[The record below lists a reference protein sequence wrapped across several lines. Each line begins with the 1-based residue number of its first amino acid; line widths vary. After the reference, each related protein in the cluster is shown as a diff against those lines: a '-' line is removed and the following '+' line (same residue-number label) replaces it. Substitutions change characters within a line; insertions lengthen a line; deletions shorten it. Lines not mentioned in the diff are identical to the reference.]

1 MAIRIISS
9 ILFLA
14 LWSSSSTAISQEIDD
29 EKSDQILQE
38 SRALQEKGSLYVYCL
53 LARIG
58 DRYERER
65 IERQLLSATAD
76 VFERSTVLLV
86 SLNIPEF
93 SDVLSIVGGV
103 KVFTGIQIGREMATL
118 ETDYNER
125 RSLESNR
132 EIWDEKG
139 CTAILAEL

>member
-76 VFERSTVLLV
+76 VFEPLHW
-86 SLNIPEF
+86 I
-93 SDVLSIVGGV
+93 GV
-103 KVFTGIQIGREMATL
+103 
-118 ETDYNER
+118 
-125 RSLESNR
+125 
-132 EIWDEKG
+132 
-139 CTAILAEL
+139 